1 MPDQHHQVLALLGE
15 APQRFQRLGH
25 VVLQRLH
32 RRAHPFDLSRQPE
45 RGDGDG
51 RRHPQERQRD
61 DGERDGDGRSDP
73 LGAGA
78 DLEQC
83 ECLQIHGVLPEVAD
97 GRTATKCRRRG
108 PSRKTTASDTHRNP
122 LAPLDVP
129 TGPRQLWPC
138 LHAFSCAAVVRC
150 AGTVR
155 PAGNKNAALPILAAT
170 VLADGPVELDN
181 IPRIRD
187 VETMLAL
194 LVDLGASAE
203 WIGPNL
209 VRVDARGVKPK
220 PLDPGLC
227 AKIRAS
233 ILLAGPLLAR
243 FGTVTLPPPGGDV
256 IGRRRVDTHFLALE
270 QLGASVMV
278 GDRYELEAKGLQ
290 GADIFLDE
298 PSVTGTENALM
309 AAVAAKGRTVL
320 RNAACEPHVQDLARA
335 LVAMGAQI
343 EGIGSNIYT
352 IEGGRPLGG
361 ASYAIGPDHI
371 EIGSFIGLAAVTN
384 GDITIDPVRPED
396 LRSTLLGFERLGIR
410 PRVEGNRLTVGP
422 DQERR
427 IRPDLGGHVPKLE
440 DGPWPAFPADV
451 MSTTI
456 VTATQ
461 CSGMILVFEK
471 MFESRLFFVDKLIGM
486 GARIVLCD
494 PHRAVISGPSALKGG
509 IVESP
514 DIRAGMAMV
523 LAALAAEGASTIH
536 NVGQIERG
544 YERIDERL
552 RALGAEIE
560 RVDG

>member
-1 MPDQHHQVLALLGE
+1 MP
-15 APQRFQRLGH
+15 PRFL
-25 VVLQRLH
+25 V
-32 RRAHPFDLSRQPE
+32 
-45 RGDGDG
+45 RGG
-51 RRHPQERQRD
+51 R
-61 DGERDGDGRSDP
+61 P
-73 LGAGA
+73 L
-78 DLEQC
+78 
-83 ECLQIHGVLPEVAD
+83 
-97 GRTATKCRRRG
+97 RG
-108 PSRKTTASDTHRNP
+108 TI
-122 LAPLDVP
+122 
-129 TGPRQLWPC
+129 
-138 LHAFSCAAVVRC
+138 
-150 AGTVR
+150 R

-170 VLADGPVELDN
+170 VLADGPMELDN

-187 VETMLAL
+187 VETMLAIL
-194 LVDLGASAE
+194 LDMGAQAE
-203 WIGPNL
+203 WTGPNT
-209 VRVDARGVKPK
+209 VKVDTRSLRLK
-220 PLDPGLC
+220 PLDPRLC
-227 AKIRAS
+227 TRIRAS

-243 FGTVTLPPPGGDV
+243 FGSVTLPPPGGDV

-278 GDRYELEAKGLQ
+278 GDRYELEGKDLRGN
-290 GADIFLDE
+290 DIFLDE

-309 AAVAAKGRTVL
+309 AAVVAKGRTVL

-335 LVAMGAQI
+335 LLAMGAHI
-343 EGIGSNIYT
+343 EGIGSNIYV
-352 IEGGRPLGG
+352 IEGGHPLGG
-361 ASYAIGPDHI
+361 ASYTIGPDHI

-384 GDITIDPVRPED
+384 GEITIDPVRVED

-410 PRVEGNRLTVGP
+410 PRVEGSRLTVGT

-456 VTATQ
+456 VSATQ
-461 CSGMILVFEK
+461 CSGMLLVFEK

-494 PHRAVISGPSALKGG
+494 PHRAVISGPAALKGG

-514 DIRAGMAMV
+514 DIRAGMAML
-523 LAALAAEGASTIH
+523 LAALAAEGSSTIH

>member
-1 MPDQHHQVLALLGE
+1 MP
-15 APQRFQRLGH
+15 PRFL
-25 VVLQRLH
+25 V
-32 RRAHPFDLSRQPE
+32 
-45 RGDGDG
+45 RGG
-51 RRHPQERQRD
+51 R
-61 DGERDGDGRSDP
+61 P
-73 LGAGA
+73 L
-78 DLEQC
+78 
-83 ECLQIHGVLPEVAD
+83 
-97 GRTATKCRRRG
+97 R
-108 PSRKTTASDTHRNP
+108 
-122 LAPLDVP
+122 
-129 TGPRQLWPC
+129 
-138 LHAFSCAAVVRC
+138 
-150 AGTVR
+150 GTVR
-155 PAGNKNAALPILAAT
+155 PAGNKNAALPILSAT
-170 VLADGPVELDN
+170 VLADGPMELDN

-187 VETMLAL
+187 VETMLAIL
-194 LVDLGASAE
+194 ADLGATVE
-203 WIGPNL
+203 WTGPNL
-209 VRVDARGVKPK
+209 VRVDARGVRPK

-227 AKIRAS
+227 ARIRAS

-243 FGTVTLPPPGGDV
+243 FGKVTLPPPGGDV

-270 QLGASVMV
+270 QLGAYVTV
-278 GDRYELEAKGLQ
+278 GDRYELEAKELV

-309 AAVAAKGRTVL
+309 AAVMAKGRTVL
-320 RNAACEPHVQDLARA
+320 RNAACEPHVQDLARC
-335 LVAMGAQI
+335 LVAMGAHI
-343 EGIGSNIYT
+343 EGIGSNVFT
-352 IEGGRPLGG
+352 IEGGQPLAG

-384 GDITIDPVRPED
+384 GEITIDPVRSED

-410 PRVEGNRLTVGP
+410 PKIEGPRLIVGA

-461 CSGMILVFEK
+461 CSGMLLVFEK

-494 PHRAVISGPSALKGG
+494 PHRAVISGPSPLKGG
-509 IVESP
+509 TVESP
-514 DIRAGMAMV
+514 DIRAGMAML
-523 LAALAAEGASTIH
+523 LAALAADGASTIH

-552 RALGAEIE
+552 RTLGAEIE